1 VVMINSLNHINF
13 LVFSLRIFK
22 EKSSF
27 VLFFFRTTER
37 ECEGVF
43 IWVFFII
50 YTMILIYI

>member
-43 IWVFFII
+43 LSLFS
-50 YTMILIYI
+50 LI